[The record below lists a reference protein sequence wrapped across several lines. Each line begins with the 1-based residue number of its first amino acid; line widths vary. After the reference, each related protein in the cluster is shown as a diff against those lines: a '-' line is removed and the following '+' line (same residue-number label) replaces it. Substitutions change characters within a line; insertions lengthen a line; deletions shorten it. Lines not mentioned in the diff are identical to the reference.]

1 MWRLIFQELREVIWL
16 ASIIGG
22 LSLVGILVGI
32 ALAAA
37 LVAGA
42 LPALQS
48 PF

>member
-1 MWRLIFQELREVIWL
+1 MWRFIFQELREVIWL
-16 ASIIGG
+16 AAIVGG
-22 LSLVGILVGI
+22 LSLVGI

-48 PF
+48 QF

>member
-1 MWRLIFQELREVIWL
+1 MWRFIFQELREVIWL
-16 ASIIGG
+16 AAIVGG

-37 LVAGA
+37 LIAGA
-42 LPALQS
+42 LPALQP